1 MNYVLITP
9 ARNEA
14 ALIEHVLDS
23 VVSQTYLPLK
33 WVIVDD
39 GSTDRTAEIVAAYAQ
54 QHSWIELV
62 RMPPRV
68 ERHFAGKVYAFNA
81 GLERVRHLQFDLLGN
96 LDADIS
102 FSPDHFSFLIDRFNE
117 DPRLGLAGTAYMQ
130 DGWDSTKD
138 SFEGVTSV
146 HGACQLFRY
155 QCYLDI
161 GGYVANR
168 AGGIDW
174 IAVTTARMKGW
185 KTRNF
190 PERRFH
196 HHRIMGTA
204 ERSRLGAAFDYGMK
218 DYFLGGSPI
227 WELCRVA
234 YRSTKPPILGGGV
247 ALLLGY
253 SWAAIKRVERPVSPE
268 LIRFHRHEQMTRL
281 RTIIRS
287 LLKLKLEKY
296 YVDDASEAE
305 RTSES
310 RNRA

>member
-1 MNYVLITP
+1 MP
-9 ARNEA
+9 ARA
-14 ALIEHVLDS
+14 
-23 VVSQTYLPLK
+23 
-33 WVIVDD
+33 
-39 GSTDRTAEIVAAYAQ
+39 
-54 QHSWIELV
+54 
-62 RMPPRV
+62 
-68 ERHFAGKVYAFNA
+68 ERHFAGKVFAFNA
-81 GLERVRHLQFDLLGN
+81 GLDRVRHLQFDYLGT

-102 FSPDHFSFLIDRFNE
+102 FSPDHFSFLLDRFSE

-185 KTRNF
+185 KTLNF
-190 PERRFH
+190 PQRRFH

-227 WELCRVA
+227 WELCRVS
-234 YRSTKPPILGGGV
+234 YRITKPPVLGGGI
-247 ALLLGY
+247 ALLAGY
-253 SWAAIKRVERPVSPE
+253 SWAAIKRVERPVTPE
-268 LIRFHRHEQMTRL
+268 LMRFHRREQMARL
-281 RTIIRS
+281 KSIIRS
-287 LLKLKLEKY
+287 LMKFKLEKY
-296 YVDDASEAE
+296 YVDEGEAGLTNKP
-305 RTSES
+305 RDG
-310 RNRA
+310 A